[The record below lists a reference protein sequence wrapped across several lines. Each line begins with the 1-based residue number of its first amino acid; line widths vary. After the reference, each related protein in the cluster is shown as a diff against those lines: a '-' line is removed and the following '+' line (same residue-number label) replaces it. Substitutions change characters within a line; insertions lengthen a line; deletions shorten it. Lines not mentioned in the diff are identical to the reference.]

1 MTTTVPATPTQAGPD
16 DGRQADARE
25 KDIMRFRTV
34 SGPDLTT
41 RNDAYLAW
49 QRDREQAGLW
59 PYFRRYDTA
68 LTPRAT
74 AVSDTGVITHG
85 PNFGGQDYLSLTGHP
100 AVLDAAHQAL
110 RDYGPL
116 TAGSPA
122 LGGANPISKAL
133 EAGLSE
139 ALRTDHVA
147 LFPTGWASGFGTI
160 RSLMHRRDHI
170 LLDRLSHDSLRQ
182 GAAASGATVE
192 FFRHLDNDAVRRH
205 LKGIRATDTKNAVL
219 VVTEGVFSMD
229 SDTPQLAEL
238 LGICREFGAQ
248 LMVDVAHDFGA
259 MGEHGGGQLEVHG
272 ILGQVDFVVG
282 AFSKTFATTGGFL
295 ATPSASAREY
305 VRMFGGPQTFSSAIT
320 PVQTAVALAA
330 LGIVTSPE
338 GARRRASVA
347 AVATRLREGL
357 TARGLEVMGD
367 VVCPVVPVL
376 IGDTPTGRT
385 ASGLIARAGLI
396 AHLVEQPAVAS
407 DAARF
412 RLQAMADH
420 SSTDVDTAVDILD
433 TCIREA
439 RRAAAPTR

>member
-1 MTTTVPATPTQAGPD
+1 MTTTVPGTPATAVADTMI
-16 DGRQADARE
+16 DARE

-49 QRDREQAGLW
+49 QQYREQAELW
-59 PYFRRYDTA
+59 PYFRRYDTS

-74 AVSDTGVITHG
+74 AVSDRGVVTHG
-85 PNFGGQDYLSLTGHP
+85 PNFGGQDYLSLTAHP

-110 RDYGPL
+110 RDYGPI

-122 LGGANPISKAL
+122 LGGANPLSKAL
-133 EAGLSE
+133 EVGLAE
-139 ALRTDHVA
+139 ALRTEHVM
-147 LFPTGWASGFGTI
+147 LFPTGWAAGFGTI

-170 LLDRLSHDSLRQ
+170 LLDRLAHDSLRQ

-205 LKGIRATDTKNAVL
+205 LSGIRATDTKNAIL

-229 SDTPQLAEL
+229 SDTPHLAEL
-238 LGICREFGAQ
+238 VALCREYDAK
-248 LMVDVAHDFGA
+248 LLVDVAHDFGA
-259 MGEHGGGQLEVHG
+259 MGEHGGGQPEVYG
-272 ILGQVDFVVG
+272 VLGEVDFVVG
-282 AFSKTFATTGGFL
+282 AFSKSFATTGGFM
-295 ATPSASAREY
+295 ATNSESAREF

-330 LGIVTSPE
+330 LGIIRSTE
-338 GARRRASVA
+338 GARRRD
-347 AVATRLREGL
+347 AVIRNAGRLREGL
-357 TARGLEVMGD
+357 TVRALEVMGD

-376 IGDTPTGRT
+376 IGSTATGRV

-412 RLQAMADH
+412 RMQVMAEHGDG
-420 SSTDVDTAVDILD
+420 DIDTAIDILD
-433 TCIREA
+433 TCIRQA
-439 RRAAAPTR
+439 RETLDTTG